1 MRTTITAESGLIW
14 ESFVQ
19 PEAAELAELV
29 RDTNLTAADAEF
41 LVQDYHRPEV
51 TVRDEYLLIHIH
63 VPAFD
68 RRNRVT
74 RGVSLYFIAK
84 DNHLW
89 TVSHE
94 VIVNLDQLL
103 RDFKAADEVREEYFA
118 SGPLAL
124 ALHIV
129 GEMHSGAFH
138 KLERLSKH
146 VDIAEDAIFQG
157 NERKMGEEVSML
169 MRDVMDFRKV
179 IRLQTSLFD
188 TIPEHDLI
196 TAEIRLQWRRSH
208 NQTLKLWDVLEG
220 LYETVKELTV
230 TNTSML
236 QHKENELLRL
246 LTIYSVIVIP
256 VLVLVDPFFAPG
268 ADDAGLSD
276 RVAFGVVLVVLLGT
290 LAFIFA
296 RSKKKRLL

>member
-1 MRTTITAESGLIW
+1 MRTIITAESGLVW
-14 ESFVQ
+14 ESLAQ
-19 PEAAELAELV
+19 PEASDLAELV
-29 RDTNLTAADAEF
+29 RDSNLKAVDAEF

-51 TVRDEYLLIHIH
+51 TVRKEYILIHIH
-63 VPAFD
+63 VPTFD
-68 RRNRVT
+68 RKSRLT
-74 RGVSLYFIAK
+74 RGVSLYFIVK
-84 DNHLW
+84 GNHLW
-89 TVSHE
+89 TLSHE
-94 VIVNLDQLL
+94 AIMNLDQLL
-103 RDFKAADEVREEYFA
+103 SDYKTADEVREEYFG
-118 SGPLAL
+118 SGPLSL
-124 ALHIV
+124 ALHII

-157 NERKMGEEVSML
+157 NERKMVEEVSML

-179 IRLQTSLFD
+179 IRLQTSLFA
-188 TIPEHDLI
+188 IAPEHELV
-196 TAEIRLQWRRSH
+196 TPEIRLRWRRTH

-220 LYETVKELTV
+220 LYETVKELAV

-268 ADDAGLSD
+268 DVDAGLSD
-276 RVAFGVVLVVLLGT
+276 RIAFVLVLFILLGT
-290 LAFIFA
+290 LLFIFL